1 MAIAMCTLI
10 NMQTLKQHLIVL
22 LIQKTQ
28 RYGVCNAAESL
39 IVHKSFPKSHIA
51 KILSELDHH
60 LVEIR
65 GCKKI
70 KSIFKKAHLAKES
83 DWYEEYLRPGYISE
97 NSK

>member
-1 MAIAMCTLI
+1 M
-10 NMQTLKQHLIVL
+10 
-22 LIQKTQ
+22 
-28 RYGVCNAAESL
+28 
-39 IVHKSFPKSHIA
+39 HKSFPKSHIA

-83 DWYEEYLRPGYISE
+83 DWYEEYLRLYISE
-97 NSK
+97 NSNNIDEAIEHIEKYGANILILLLQRIRYRVIDF